1 MTTAS
6 GVPCTYGELEGDE
19 ALETLR
25 RTGRRRLVEDAVIR
39 FRAADGF
46 SHSRALAFQ
55 TTLTLLPALIAVVGL
70 AAALDQDGFTRVV
83 RDTIQSLAPGAAG
96 DILTDALRQG
106 STAAG
111 RESGE
116 TALIGGALAAS
127 VAGTTAMAQVERGAN
142 RIYGVERDR
151 PFAAKYLRA
160 LLLAL
165 TAGILAMLS
174 LILLVGGAAIRDSVS
189 WSETIDTVWQI
200 ARWPLGLIF
209 SVASVAL
216 LFEYSPRRRQPEAS
230 WLAVGAGVAAALWL
244 VFVGVLYLFLE
255 TTDSFGAT
263 YGPIAGTIGVLLWT
277 FLTSVALFLG
287 LAFSAQLEAVR
298 AGVPGPRVDRLADL
312 WAEQLAP
319 QAGDLGHGRADVDAA
334 PSGDLLLEVDHVGR
348 DPGQRRGA
356 GEGALELEIAQVAA
370 GFECGGHRLARLE
383 ARPRGPAGRDSSGSG
398 AAAPGA
404 SRLHWPWSRAAR
416 AQGRSR
422 LLSRPRPWP
431 ACPDLWAARPR
442 ARRPWPAGSPGR
454 VNQRWRSRRPRVP
467 PRPEV
472 RPRERRCWCGDG
484 RVGERM
490 RSWTLFYG
498 PAIPR

>member
-127 VAGTTAMAQVERGAN
+127 AAGTTAMAQVERGAN

-151 PFAAKYLRA
+151 PFVAKYLRA

-189 WSETIDTVWQI
+189 WSESIDTVWRI
-200 ARWPLGLIF
+200 ARWPLGLTF
-209 SVASVAL
+209 TVASVAL
-216 LFEYSPRRRQPEAS
+216 LFEFSPRRRQPEAS

-244 VFVGVLYLFLE
+244 VFVGGLYLFLE

-298 AGVPGPRVDRLADL
+298 AGVPGPRVDRG
-312 WAEQLAP
+312 E
-319 QAGDLGHGRADVDAA
+319 
-334 PSGDLLLEVDHVGR
+334 
-348 DPGQRRGA
+348 DP
-356 GEGALELEIAQVAA
+356 
-370 GFECGGHRLARLE
+370 
-383 ARPRGPAGRDSSGSG
+383 
-398 AAAPGA
+398 
-404 SRLHWPWSRAAR
+404 
-416 AQGRSR
+416 
-422 LLSRPRPWP
+422 
-431 ACPDLWAARPR
+431 
-442 ARRPWPAGSPGR
+442 
-454 VNQRWRSRRPRVP
+454 
-467 PRPEV
+467 
-472 RPRERRCWCGDG
+472 
-484 RVGERM
+484 
-490 RSWTLFYG
+490 
-498 PAIPR
+498 